1 MPNPKKKQRKPNSN
15 DHILHLNQKLSIV
28 KKIALQCAEQ
38 LDALAKFVND
48 RTEYSVSIEKGVM
61 RIFAKPE
68 PVDVGPIDVTT
79 SLEEQK
85 EIQGEEARLA
95 QSSA

>member
-1 MPNPKKKQRKPNSN
+1 MPNPKKKMRKPNSG
-15 DHILHLNQKLSIV
+15 DHIRHLNQKLAII

-38 LDALAKFVND
+38 LDALSQFVND
-48 RTEYSVSIEKGVM
+48 RTEYSVAFEKGTM

-68 PVDVGPIDVTT
+68 PVYVGKIDVAT

-95 QSSA
+95 QSST

>member
-1 MPNPKKKQRKPNSN
+1 MPNPKKKQRKPNAN
-15 DHILHLNQKLSIV
+15 DHILHLNQKLATV
-28 KKIALQCAEQ
+28 KKIALMCAEQ
-38 LDALAKFVND
+38 LDALSQFVND
-48 RTEYSVSIEKGVM
+48 RTEYSVSFEQGSM

-68 PVDVGPIDVTT
+68 PVDVGKIDVTT